1 METTPRRF
9 SLTIRRDADYDG
21 LMALLALQPAELP
34 GETVSRIYEIR
45 YIPEKEAAVPEDLQ
59 ILVIG
64 DEVYCLRRAAD
75 GSEKSYLA
83 GCSADAEEMWQ
94 IGVDVLP
101 EYRGKGIA
109 SAITSHLAEE
119 IIERNKVPFYCSAWS
134 NIRSVRNAIKSGF
147 TPAWAE
153 MTIKPSCIVD
163 EMNSD
168 R

>member
-83 GCSADAEEMWQ
+83 GCSADGFRAQIWQFDSSEEEAVTGEDSLLSTLLGLKARTADTPEAPPKAAELP
-94 IGVDVLP
+94 VDQVPRP
-101 EYRGKGIA
+101 E
-109 SAITSHLAEE
+109 
-119 IIERNKVPFYCSAWS
+119 
-134 NIRSVRNAIKSGF
+134 SVS
-147 TPAWAE
+147 
-153 MTIKPSCIVD
+153 
-163 EMNSD
+163 
-168 R
+168 